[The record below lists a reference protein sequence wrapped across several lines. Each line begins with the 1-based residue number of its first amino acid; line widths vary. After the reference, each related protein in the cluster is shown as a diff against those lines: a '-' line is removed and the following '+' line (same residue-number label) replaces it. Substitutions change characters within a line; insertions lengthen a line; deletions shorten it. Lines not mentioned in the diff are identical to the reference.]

1 MWQQDKEDLARQ
13 WGIVSIEAPFFMVR
27 IQPLFY
33 SNVPKI
39 LHIRPSNYQYT
50 TFGCDSGKKM
60 ADLRCEWSENIKDAK
75 TEREC

>member
-1 MWQQDKEDLARQ
+1 M
-13 WGIVSIEAPFFMVR
+13 
-27 IQPLFY
+27 
-33 SNVPKI
+33 
-39 LHIRPSNYQYT
+39 RPSNYQYT